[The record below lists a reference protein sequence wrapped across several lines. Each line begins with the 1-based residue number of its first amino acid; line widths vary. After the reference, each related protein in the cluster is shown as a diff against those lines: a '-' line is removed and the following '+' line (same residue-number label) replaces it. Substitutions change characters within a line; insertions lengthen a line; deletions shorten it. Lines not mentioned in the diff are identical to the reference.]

1 MSTII
6 TAKKIQPTED
16 ASFFLIPLW
25 SFGEVKDLGRQSAGT
40 EKRGGDKSEKRRE
53 RERERVGGFS
63 PSYSP
68 FEIGFDEAFL

>member
-40 EKRGGDKSEKRRE
+40 EKRGGDKSE
-53 RERERVGGFS
+53 RERVGGFS